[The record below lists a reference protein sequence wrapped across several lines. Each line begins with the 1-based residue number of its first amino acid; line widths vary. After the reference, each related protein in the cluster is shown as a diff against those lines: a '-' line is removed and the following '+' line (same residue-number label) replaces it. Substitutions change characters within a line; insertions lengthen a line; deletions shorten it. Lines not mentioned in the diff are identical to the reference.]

1 MLKEN
6 SKIKIRSNSMWRFK
20 SDHHNAD
27 LDLLNCLDSI
37 NMCCIQRNNLFV
49 QYQDLNEKP
58 LIWYWQ
64 WLWHKWPLGLHLKW
78 KISNFF
84 TQNIL
89 SLSRYVDD
97 VISRIGRMFPDMSI
111 ELFRPNGTSA
121 VLLVRCSVLYTSVQ
135 ICLGWFVSAKW
146 QVLYVKLISLVV
158 LNTFVGAQLEWLLMV
173 SKSE

>member
-89 SLSRYVDD
+89 SFQICGWCHIQNWTNVSRYVNRAFPAKRD
-97 VISRIGRMFPDMSI
+97 ISSSFGEMLCAIHISSD
-111 ELFRPNGTSA
+111 LFGM
-121 VLLVRCSVLYTSVQ
+121 
-135 ICLGWFVSAKW
+135 ICLCKMTSFICEIDFIGCFKHIRRSTTWMASYG
-146 QVLYVKLISLVV
+146 Q
-158 LNTFVGAQLEWLLMV
+158 
-173 SKSE
+173 